1 MNYNNNEKNK
11 EIKDMNIYINMFID
25 ELNKDS
31 KIIIMDKIKTLQY
44 QRINQIKL
52 ISKLKNKINKLKKAL
67 IIKKDFWD
75 IIVFESCDI
84 EIQEYDSIIR
94 PISENIKRTEYDMNE
109 SIYMLVD
116 YLYRYVNWF
125 FENNFY

>member
-1 MNYNNNEKNK
+1 MNYDNNEKNK

-52 ISKLKNKINKLKKAL
+52 ISKLK
-67 IIKKDFWD
+67 
-75 IIVFESCDI
+75 
-84 EIQEYDSIIR
+84 
-94 PISENIKRTEYDMNE
+94 MNFC
-109 SIYMLVD
+109 S
-116 YLYRYVNWF
+116 WCKC
-125 FENNFY
+125 